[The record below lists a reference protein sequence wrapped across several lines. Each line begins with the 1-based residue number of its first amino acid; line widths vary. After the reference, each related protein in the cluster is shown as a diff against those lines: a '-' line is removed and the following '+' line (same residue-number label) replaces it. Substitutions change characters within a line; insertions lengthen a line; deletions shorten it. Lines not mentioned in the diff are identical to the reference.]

1 MKLWNFRGQQ
11 NTIAEAFKL
20 TVPEHAVICISGAGG
35 KTSLIMAWAR
45 ELASAG
51 KKVAVTTT
59 THMGEDQCDTNE
71 DSISFVLS
79 PDPDKPGKLI
89 GPSIEEIKKLAEQYD
104 TVLIEADGA
113 RRMPLKWPADYEP
126 VIPDFTDISVCV
138 AGLSA
143 LGQPCDE
150 VIYRAKYLPE
160 EILSGKSVVDEQL
173 IFALLTSPDGGRKSD
188 RGDFRI
194 FLNQADTKELQEN
207 SEHLQ
212 KMFAVCGIQSAWGT
226 MK

>member
-1 MKLWNFRGQQ
+1 MKLWNYKGQQ
-11 NTIAEAFKL
+11 NSISEAL
-20 TVPEHAVICISGAGG
+20 QLSIPEHAVICISGAGG
-35 KTSLIMAWAR
+35 KTSLVFAWAH
-45 ELASAG
+45 ELAAAG

-59 THMGEDQCDTNE
+59 THMGSDQCDINDE
-71 DSISFVLS
+71 GICAVVY
-79 PDPDKPGKLI
+79 PDPNKPGKVI

-104 TVLIEADGA
+104 AVFIEADGA
-113 RRMPLKWPADYEP
+113 RHMPLKWPADYEP

-150 VIYRAKYLPE
+150 VIYRAEYLPQA
-160 EILSGKSVVDEQL
+160 ILGGKTTVDEQL

-194 FLNQADTKELQEN
+194 FLNQTDTKELQEK

-212 KMFAVCGIQSAWGT
+212 KTFAVCGIQSAWGT